1 MSKHKN
7 FERQLAAI
15 MFTDIEG
22 YTKSMSVNEE
32 LAMSSLKKKR
42 SIIQPLI
49 DQNNGVFV
57 KEMGDGTLSYFNS
70 AIDAVTS
77 AVRLQDLTYNEKH
90 LSIRIGVHLGDIL
103 FDGEDVFGEGVNIAS
118 RLESLS
124 PGGGVC
130 VSKNVY
136 DELENKENFNG
147 VSLGLQSLKGVGRL
161 IEVYALIGEN
171 LKEPDF
177 SKYKDTEVKKH
188 SDDEVPSIAIIPFAN
203 KGQEEDIFYAFG
215 ISADLISDCAGAGL
229 IRVASLN
236 DIEKLDYKTLDTI
249 DLSKKL
255 DARYIAQ
262 GTLWK
267 MGEIFQLSVELFDTK
282 QKKVLWSDR
291 WQEKWDNLPEIKSSL
306 SDGLLKALGTDS
318 KPTTEVHS
326 SNPQAYELYLKSKQI
341 FNNSF
346 DGYSENDKD
355 LISKSFEMIKEAIAL
370 DEKNLEFKIWN
381 THLLFKKGDYKNAE
395 TSLKEIIVLA
405 SGANDNKSLAKAH
418 SLMSSIFYETG
429 NYLKAI
435 DANKNAIKYFK
446 EDNNQNSLFLTKNRL
461 GGIMHAQGF
470 HDKALEIFGDALDIA
485 HDLED
490 DAGKVRIYA
499 NLAVVN
505 SSKGDFDQ
513 AFSLSKKARTLAI
526 DSNSQI
532 SYVHIDFNESHWH
545 YEIGNF
551 DKSIQMLDQL
561 EKRLKNSQG
570 DTYLNLSSFIKGSCL
585 FSRGDFES
593 SKQLFLMR
601 INDLETNNNKKM
613 LLANFAYY
621 CLCLKNL
628 DEKFDKIKLYEIIQ
642 DNEDEISYELNFR
655 LFELLGEESYLIKAY
670 NQVIHLSKQM
680 NEELQN
686 KFLSYHIQKG
696 IIDNYKLLFPDK
708 N

>member
-7 FERQLAAI
+7 LERQLAAI

-22 YTKSMSVNEE
+22 YTKSMSINEE

-77 AVRLQDLTYNEKH
+77 AVKLQDLTYNEKH

-136 DELENKENFNG
+136 DELENKESFNG

-161 IEVYALIGEN
+161 IEVYALIGEK

-291 WQEKWDNLPEIKSSL
+291 WQEKWDNLHEIKSSL
-306 SDGLLKALGTDS
+306 SDGLLKALGTES

-355 LISKSFEMIKEAIAL
+355 LISKSFEMINEAIAL

-381 THLLFKKGDYKNAE
+381 THLLSKKGDYKNAE
-395 TSLKEIIVLA
+395 TSLEEIIVLA
-405 SGANDNKSLAKAH
+405 SGASDSKSLAKAH

-435 DANKNAIKYFK
+435 DANENAIKYFK
-446 EDNNQNSLFLTKNRL
+446 EDNNQNSLFLTKIGWVVL
-461 GGIMHAQGF
+461 CTP
-470 HDKALEIFGDALDIA
+470 
-485 HDLED
+485 
-490 DAGKVRIYA
+490 KV
-499 NLAVVN
+499 
-505 SSKGDFDQ
+505 F
-513 AFSLSKKARTLAI
+513 
-526 DSNSQI
+526 
-532 SYVHIDFNESHWH
+532 
-545 YEIGNF
+545 
-551 DKSIQMLDQL
+551 M
-561 EKRLKNSQG
+561 
-570 DTYLNLSSFIKGSCL
+570 IK
-585 FSRGDFES
+585 
-593 SKQLFLMR
+593 
-601 INDLETNNNKKM
+601 
-613 LLANFAYY
+613 
-621 CLCLKNL
+621 
-628 DEKFDKIKLYEIIQ
+628 
-642 DNEDEISYELNFR
+642 
-655 LFELLGEESYLIKAY
+655 
-670 NQVIHLSKQM
+670 
-680 NEELQN
+680 
-686 KFLSYHIQKG
+686 
-696 IIDNYKLLFPDK
+696 P
-708 N
+708 